1 MQTAP
6 IVETTT
12 FHTYSLLVG
21 SGIRPARCPW
31 VTNDPAVAVA
41 KLIKIDPE
49 AVVLGVVTQDG
60 ISPLLIG
67 LMPGGIG

>member
-1 MQTAP
+1 MEAAP
-6 IVETTT
+6 IMETTT

-21 SGIRPARCPW
+21 SNNRPARCPW

-41 KLIKIDPE
+41 KLIRIEPD
-49 AVVLGVVTQDG
+49 AVILGVIVQDG
-60 ISPLLIG
+60 VSPLLIG